1 MNMRRYFFRLRLPS
15 LLLLMFFSDA
25 SLAGP
30 TEAAK
35 DIRVLIDIS
44 GSMKHTDPHN
54 LRAPALRL
62 LTGLLPNGEHSGV
75 WTYGQQVNMVVPHG
89 TVDLAWKARA
99 EQAVAKI
106 YSAGRYTYIE
116 GALRAASGVWL
127 KPDAG
132 AELHGF
138 MITDGLVDFSM
149 DKSVN

>member
-44 GSMKHTDPHN
+44 GSMKHNAPHN

-62 LTGLLPNGEHSGV
+62 LTGLLPNGVHAGV
-75 WTYGQQVNMVVPHG
+75 WTYGQQVNMLVSRG
-89 TVDLAWKARA
+89 TKNTTKKTHTK
-99 EQAVAKI
+99 QTTTKNK
-106 YSAGRYTYIE
+106 TTKQNTNIE
-116 GALRAASGVWL
+116 GALRTASGDWL
-127 KPDAG
+127 K
-132 AELHGF
+132 
-138 MITDGLVDFSM
+138 
-149 DKSVN
+149 